1 MSENFVSTK
10 IATSKLRITARI
22 LRGWSD
28 KGYITTKRTPG
39 NTRYYDVDGF
49 LADHANGKL
58 SLLKGFGFTTNA
70 GTRED
75 EDVHSE
81 GDVTL
86 AEEVLETNDPA
97 AAIDDM
103 DAVDEDIVAPNRV
116 LATANTSDSEG
127 THRRWK
133 RNGKVYEY
141 NCDIDTDICIDNN
154 YANTDS
160 ELKRKRDSE
169 LVDCELQE
177 RKRQQER
184 LDEEHDIKM
193 QERRLQLQD
202 HKTKMQERSEE
213 HKRQQER
220 LDEDH
225 KTNLQDRSEERK
237 RQQERLDEDH
247 NTKMQEQKITF
258 ERDLKIK
265 NSLDIKSMLES
276 CLELPGLS
284 EAERGVYR
292 AHIHNMVTN
301 LMKLATGVDASSAVP
316 AIAAPPPAPAV
327 NVTVN
332 NSPTNNNTSNNTN
345 TNENEAVPAANAD
358 GAREVTPEERRWL
371 ELWHKRGTP
380 ENPELT
386 IADFLADSSEPEHA
400 RYLEMLKFK
409 PSIVNT
415 FGRRLAK
422 AWRKTHGMQNI
433 PEQVGTVQNV
443 QTGFHAPACKRY
455 FEADRPLMRSVAV
468 PLVAGKKS
476 YIFSSPMMRK
486 CTIF

>member
-1 MSENFVSTK
+1 M
-10 IATSKLRITARI
+10 
-22 LRGWSD
+22 
-28 KGYITTKRTPG
+28 
-39 NTRYYDVDGF
+39 
-49 LADHANGKL
+49 
-58 SLLKGFGFTTNA
+58 
-70 GTRED
+70 
-75 EDVHSE
+75 HSE

-86 AEEVLETNDPA
+86 AKEVLETDDPA
-97 AAIDDM
+97 VAIDDM
-103 DAVDEDIVAPNRV
+103 DAVDEEIVAPNLV
-116 LATANTSDSEG
+116 LPTANTSDSDG

-133 RNGKVYEY
+133 RNGKWISPAKHAEVAIVYYRYSQGDVTLAKEVLERHDLLY
-141 NCDIDTDICIDNN
+141 GTHTEGLTREGRPGADDEWVVRQ
-154 YANTDS
+154 TDS

-184 LDEEHDIKM
+184 LDEEHDVKM

-213 HKRQQER
+213 HQRQQER

-237 RQQERLDEDH
+237 LQLQERSEDH
-247 NTKMQEQKITF
+247 KTKMQERKITF

-301 LMKLATGVDASSAVP
+301 LVKLATGVDASSALP
-316 AIAAPPPAPAV
+316 AIAAPPPAPPAPPAPAV

-332 NSPTNNNTSNNTN
+332 NSPTNNPSVTTTNNNTN

-380 ENPELT
+380 ENADLT
-386 IADFLADSSEPEHA
+386 IADFLADPSEPEHA
-400 RYLEMLKFK
+400 RYSEMLKSK
-409 PSIVNT
+409 PGIVNT

-422 AWRKTHGMQNI
+422 TWRKTHGVQNI

-443 QTGFHAPACKRY
+443 QTGFHAPGCKRY

-468 PLVAGKKS
+468 GLLSTRKVGGNTRQVAQYFNADREIMQRILEGL
-476 YIFSSPMMRK
+476 RL
-486 CTIF
+486 